1 MKLKELAEQ
10 TFAQLEGG
18 HTEAEITGAAG
29 LDEATTGQ
37 VTFLANPRYT
47 TRVQTTQATA
57 IFVGPGVEVGREI
70 AVLRASDPY
79 LA

>member
-18 HTEAEITGAAG
+18 DAEAEITGAAG
-29 LDEATTGQ
+29 LDVATAGQ

-47 TRVQTTQATA
+47 PRVQTTEASA
-57 IFVGPGVEVGREI
+57 IFVGPGVEVGRDC
-70 AVLRASDPY
+70 RPTRH
-79 LA
+79 